1 MDTYFTCHVKPLLG
15 EQLLHF
21 IEQLE
26 TDQTYIPDHHSEC
39 WNETRPRLVRLL
51 RNIIG
56 DLFKAYEPEDACA
69 KRGKYLKTEP
79 SSDSDTTDTNMTLT
93 GPSVKADGME
103 AIEKLLHSIGRR
115 LNTRFPT
122 SPPFTI
128 IHFVHTM
135 VFLRNTIPPPLPEDQ
150 AFQYNGLKTY
160 RKIMKNLV
168 LETETET
175 TVENPNYQPQQ
186 PPRHTKD
193 AGLESDMD
201 TTHDVDETI
210 IEEQISGVWYSRNR
224 VHALQ
229 YLRALLEIVSVEST
243 IQQLQTDMQTYGSSY
258 TIQNRNEQALG
269 QKSGQ
274 TMVKMERID
283 WYDPSMLKP
292 KTG

>member
-1 MDTYFTCHVKPLLG
+1 
-15 EQLLHF
+15 
-21 IEQLE
+21 
-26 TDQTYIPDHHSEC
+26 
-39 WNETRPRLVRLL
+39 
-51 RNIIG
+51 
-56 DLFKAYEPEDACA
+56 
-69 KRGKYLKTEP
+69 
-79 SSDSDTTDTNMTLT
+79 
-93 GPSVKADGME
+93 
-103 AIEKLLHSIGRR
+103 
-115 LNTRFPT
+115 
-122 SPPFTI
+122 
-128 IHFVHTM
+128 
-135 VFLRNTIPPPLPEDQ
+135 
-150 AFQYNGLKTY
+150 
-160 RKIMKNLV
+160 MKNLV